1 MKIEIP
7 SPVLVR
13 LQIMFNSGMTLQEV
27 TEALELD
34 LIDETSDTVPD
45 QPLAHPIET
54 SEKIELETQ
63 ETPPA
68 VPEEGMEN
76 AVALGENT
84 VPAEAVDYLFGLT
97 SAVQDLGGD
106 VYDLA
111 GHAKVRNSKSL
122 SKVSQNLIS
131 SMQTVAK
138 LVNAVNRYVPAADFE
153 EMGPTVATDRWVVPS
168 PTEKR
173 SSSPSSKVNTKPKS
187 LPPIP
192 QGVKP
197 GRDPKVERRL
207 KVPQPRKNAM
217 PAPSVAPPT
226 PSPTVTPSNRRTDP
240 PVRKVAPAT
249 DTDFQSRIASTLD
262 QIDEA
267 SGKQDGAKRSG

>member
-7 SPVLVR
+7 SPVLIR

-34 LIDETSDTVPD
+34 LVDETSDAVPE
-45 QPLAHPIET
+45 LAAVHPVET
-54 SEKIELETQ
+54 SEKIELQTQ

-68 VPEEGMEN
+68 VLEDGVEN
-76 AVALGENT
+76 VVALGEDA

-97 SAVQDLGGD
+97 SAVQDLGSD
-106 VYDLA
+106 VYALA
-111 GHAKVRNSKSL
+111 GHAKVQNSKSL
-122 SKVSQNLIS
+122 SKISQNLIS

-138 LVNAVNRYVPAADFE
+138 LVNAVNRYVPAADSE
-153 EMGPTVATDRWVVPS
+153 EMGPAVATERWVVPS
-168 PTEKR
+168 PTEQR
-173 SSSPSSKVNTKPKS
+173 SSSPPSNADIKSKS

-192 QGVKP
+192 QGVRP
-197 GRDPKVERRL
+197 GRDPKDERRL
-207 KVPQPRKNAM
+207 KVPQPRKVTM

-226 PSPTVTPSNRRTDP
+226 PGPTVTPSNRKTDP
-240 PVRKVAPAT
+240 QVRKAAPAMGA
-249 DTDFQSRIASTLD
+249 DFQSRITSTLD
-262 QIDEA
+262 QIEEA